1 MTIAVADRFR
11 GSWDAV
17 WATTYSFEPELFD
30 EFLFRRLGQPPLNVT
45 VLTDFNR
52 LARLFADADSEQARL
67 LRANRDYLLRGVS
80 PTNGAFHPKTY
91 FFGNRRRGRLLV
103 GSGNLTLPGLEQG
116 HELFSQFESDHE
128 AGLAAI
134 RGWRDWTEDLVR
146 RIGDAQLR
154 ERWIDLKQRLPWL
167 VGPAGPSSWVT
178 NQGRA
183 LGDQLLDGVT
193 PPVDELYALAPF
205 FDDDANALANL
216 LAMFKP
222 RRLVLYLGERA
233 RVDGAQLNLVL
244 AGAPG
249 EVQLLGFEPRR
260 FVHAKLLAVV
270 TGGRARLL
278 TGSANLSV
286 AALEGCYAHQHWSNI
301 EAGVLQETDRTRLA
315 ALIHGAPDLDV
326 VPLDHAELAGLTV
339 DREPE
344 GSLPPL
350 TLRSARLLDDDRIE
364 VTVRVRGHA
373 LLPQRLMLSDG
384 VQHATVA
391 DGRTVEPFPLGEET
405 RLVWLEDDAG
415 AVLSNRIAPDH
426 PLQLSAWLR
435 EPTQAGDER
444 PRELDAEDAKTPLGR
459 ILIRLHDECLF
470 DFEDTEA
477 ARRTRRLAGDQA
489 AQPGD
494 SADDG
499 DWSFIERIAI
509 EQLHHDRR
517 APRYEALATAGFVE
531 DDDIFI
537 LLEIMA
543 SQVPARAAL
552 RQLLGGPKEPDDHQ
566 EGTKWTLEQRQ
577 QVRAYNLL
585 ERWARALA
593 DPRLLWLNSL
603 TPLRNYAALLAALA
617 ECAEHAC
624 LAEWRLARLVS
635 TTLSSFAQTERP
647 AGYLFSLDTEERA
660 RVLTLLPA
668 NARVLAAALVY
679 SCLHPSA
686 PWRERIFE
694 WQAFLVP
701 ALEHHLL
708 VGDDRAVEAVGR
720 MTGQQPS
727 AAEIEQRLHWAATYI
742 DEPHWCE
749 RTAHQLGFT
758 SVGFVKGD
766 VNWRFP
772 VRVVVHGESAALNAA
787 PLVSL
792 VRRALSFRR
801 CDRLMLDLTGGRLSL
816 TLGGPAYA
824 EINGVSWESR
834 EPISAQILEQLEE
847 LGLPLTAV
855 LDETDDMTA

>member
-1 MTIAVADRFR
+1 
-11 GSWDAV
+11 
-17 WATTYSFEPELFD
+17 
-30 EFLFRRLGQPPLNVT
+30 
-45 VLTDFNR
+45 
-52 LARLFADADSEQARL
+52 
-67 LRANRDYLLRGVS
+67 
-80 PTNGAFHPKTY
+80 
-91 FFGNRRRGRLLV
+91 
-103 GSGNLTLPGLEQG
+103 
-116 HELFSQFESDHE
+116 
-128 AGLAAI
+128 
-134 RGWRDWTEDLVR
+134 
-146 RIGDAQLR
+146 
-154 ERWIDLKQRLPWL
+154 
-167 VGPAGPSSWVT
+167 
-178 NQGRA
+178 
-183 LGDQLLDGVT
+183 
-193 PPVDELYALAPF
+193 
-205 FDDDANALANL
+205 
-216 LAMFKP
+216 
-222 RRLVLYLGERA
+222 
-233 RVDGAQLNLVL
+233 
-244 AGAPG
+244 
-249 EVQLLGFEPRR
+249 
-260 FVHAKLLAVV
+260 
-270 TGGRARLL
+270 
-278 TGSANLSV
+278 
-286 AALEGCYAHQHWSNI
+286 
-301 EAGVLQETDRTRLA
+301 
-315 ALIHGAPDLDV
+315 
-326 VPLDHAELAGLTV
+326 
-339 DREPE
+339 
-344 GSLPPL
+344 
-350 TLRSARLLDDDRIE
+350 
-364 VTVRVRGHA
+364 
-373 LLPQRLMLSDG
+373 
-384 VQHATVA
+384 
-391 DGRTVEPFPLGEET
+391 
-405 RLVWLEDDAG
+405 
-415 AVLSNRIAPDH
+415 
-426 PLQLSAWLR
+426 
-435 EPTQAGDER
+435 
-444 PRELDAEDAKTPLGR
+444 
-459 ILIRLHDECLF
+459 
-470 DFEDTEA
+470 
-477 ARRTRRLAGDQA
+477 
-489 AQPGD
+489 
-494 SADDG
+494 
-499 DWSFIERIAI
+499 
-509 EQLHHDRR
+509 
-517 APRYEALATAGFVE
+517 
-531 DDDIFI
+531 
-537 LLEIMA
+537 MA

-635 TTLSSFAQTERP
+635 TTLSSFAQAERP

-708 VGDDRAVEAVGR
+708 VGDDRAAEAVGR
-720 MTGQQPS
+720 MIRQQPS
-727 AAEIEQRLHWAATYI
+727 AAEIEQRLHWVATYI

-749 RTAHQLGFT
+749 RTADQLGFT

-772 VRVVVHGESAALNAA
+772 VRVVVHGEPAALNAA